1 VKDDERTEWLTAQWT
16 GENVERLWKL
26 VCPNG

>member
-1 VKDDERTEWLTAQWT
+1 VKGDERTEWLTAHWK

-26 VCPNG
+26 VFPDG